1 MRFGRIYL
9 IGTYALLFIVER
21 KYRNYTEIIINVTCN
36 FFVFYSF
43 IIVSSF
49 RNYKR
54 RSLQASYQLFVTTIV
69 VIFTIVIVNTI
80 AREIQS
86 VIIAAAVSTVIVA
99 IATRQITMF
108 IIAARVSANC
118 LVNRKSTINLREE
131 MERRRGTLVNFPRVS
146 TLSYEWSTTSG
157 VVGLTNGPL
166 RVNTRCKTVHRFDR

>member
-1 MRFGRIYL
+1 M
-9 IGTYALLFIVER
+9 
-21 KYRNYTEIIINVTCN
+21 INATCN
-36 FFVFYSF
+36 FF
-43 IIVSSF
+43 IIISSF
-49 RNYKR
+49 GNYNNDAGYRQVIGYSLR
-54 RSLQASYQLFVTTIV
+54 RF
-69 VIFTIVIVNTI
+69 VIVNTI

-118 LVNRKSTINLREE
+118 LVNRNAINLREE

-146 TLSYEWSTTSG
+146 TLSYGWSTTSG